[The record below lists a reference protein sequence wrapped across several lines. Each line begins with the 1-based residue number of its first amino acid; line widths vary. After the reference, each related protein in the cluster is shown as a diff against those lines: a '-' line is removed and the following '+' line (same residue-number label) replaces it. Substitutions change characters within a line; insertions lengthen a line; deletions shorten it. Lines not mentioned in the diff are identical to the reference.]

1 MTTVGDPHSA
11 VRPESGGAQPSREP
25 EPASGLSPSSAVP
38 PEGAQHAPETALAS
52 GSSAPSRESG
62 DAPLGEPG
70 PASRLLPSSA
80 VSRESAGPASR
91 LPPSSAV
98 SRESGSAVASGDAQE
113 LPGATGAESAPELPD
128 LGLPDPPPAGP
139 PDADGGHGSPTRP
152 ERGEVAAESGP
163 VAKRVYYS
171 IGEVGVLTGLKPHVL
186 RYWETQFDAISP
198 GKNRG
203 GSRVYRVGDIRAI
216 LLVKRLLYEERFTI
230 EGAKQKLDEMRQ
242 EETLGKESALR
253 AEPAMLALIKEGL
266 LAARSALA
274 LPEAPAAP
282 SPD

>member
-1 MTTVGDPHSA
+1 MTIAADPRSPGPPENGGPRPSRDAGPAFGLSPSSA
-11 VRPESGGAQPSREP
+11 VSRESGGAQPSREGG
-25 EPASGLSPSSAVP
+25 PASGSSPSSAISRESGGAQPSRDVGPASGFSPSSAVP
-38 PEGAQHAPETALAS
+38 PESGGGASDDAKELAGAPSTARAPE
-52 GSSAPSRESG
+52 SS
-62 DAPLGEPG
+62 
-70 PASRLLPSSA
+70 
-80 VSRESAGPASR
+80 
-91 LPPSSAV
+91 
-98 SRESGSAVASGDAQE
+98 
-113 LPGATGAESAPELPD
+113 D
-128 LGLPDPPPAGP
+128 LGLPDQRAEPPG
-139 PDADGGHGSPTRP
+139 ADDGHGSPTRP
-152 ERGEVAAESGP
+152 VEGEAVAASGP

-186 RYWETQFDAISP
+186 RYWETQFDAVSP

-242 EETLGKESALR
+242 QERLGKESALR

-266 LAARSALA
+266 LAVRSALA

>member
-1 MTTVGDPHSA
+1 MTTTGIPRSA
-11 VRPESGGAQPSREP
+11 VPPESGAAQPSREP

-38 PEGAQHAPETALAS
+38 PEGAQHSPDTDLAS

-80 VSRESAGPASR
+80 VSRES
-91 LPPSSAV
+91 
-98 SRESGSAVASGDAQE
+98 GSAVAGGGAQE

-274 LPEAPAAP
+274 LPEVPAAP

>member
-1 MTTVGDPHSA
+1 M
-11 VRPESGGAQPSREP
+11 
-25 EPASGLSPSSAVP
+25 
-38 PEGAQHAPETALAS
+38 
-52 GSSAPSRESG
+52 
-62 DAPLGEPG
+62 
-70 PASRLLPSSA
+70 
-80 VSRESAGPASR
+80 
-91 LPPSSAV
+91 
-98 SRESGSAVASGDAQE
+98 
-113 LPGATGAESAPELPD
+113 
-128 LGLPDPPPAGP
+128 
-139 PDADGGHGSPTRP
+139 
-152 ERGEVAAESGP
+152 
-163 VAKRVYYS
+163 AKRVYYS

-186 RYWETQFDAISP
+186 RYWETQFDAVSP

-242 EETLGKESALR
+242 QERLGKESALR